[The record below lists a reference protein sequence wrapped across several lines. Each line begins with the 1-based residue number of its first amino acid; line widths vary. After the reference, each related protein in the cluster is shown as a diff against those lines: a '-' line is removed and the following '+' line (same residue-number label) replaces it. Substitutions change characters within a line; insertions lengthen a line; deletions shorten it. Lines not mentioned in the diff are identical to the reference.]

1 MHYDAHSPLVM
12 SNKTAAED
20 PALRARN
27 ANRTDEIPARQ
38 VLVLRLRN
46 EEEERLREEQANRR
60 ITWDPK
66 VHDPVNQR
74 TSKKCCVF
82 HRKRMFGESSS
93 DDSSSCSDDD
103 LVDPATDGHG
113 HSGGCCGG
121 TVSATTTETEVKD
134 GPPAAKPKRK
144 RPKCTKEHCYCG
156 TRFS

>member
-1 MHYDAHSPLVM
+1 M
-12 SNKTAAED
+12 SNNNGEELL
-20 PALRARN
+20 ALRGRN
-27 ANRTDEIPARQ
+27 AAAAGRATDEAPARQ

-60 ITWDPK
+60 ITWRPD

-93 DDSSSCSDDD
+93 EDSSSCSDEEEA
-103 LVDPATDGHG
+103 PAEGAT
-113 HSGGCCGG
+113 GGCCGAA
-121 TVSATTTETEVKD
+121 SASGTTTDQEGGCCPT
-134 GPPAAKPKRK
+134 AKQKRR
-144 RPKCTKEHCYCG
+144 RPKCSKKHCFCG